1 MKGGG
6 RAIIAGLVLS
16 AVGLTYIAS
25 DEGYRDTAYND
36 GGGVQTVG
44 FGTTTHPD
52 GSPVKRGEKT
62 DPVRA
67 LIALQ
72 GHVNKTE
79 AAMRQCIGD
88 VPLYQHEWDAFV
100 GLAYNIG
107 IGKSG
112 VSDGFCYAKRG
123 GYSGL
128 VKALHQTPPD
138 YAGACKQILRWNK
151 DNGRVIPGLV
161 ARREREYVQCVGTKA
176 PSPQPS
182 PTRGEGVFSPSPQ
195 TSPTRGEGVKS
206 PSPFMGE
213 GWEGAIAPSPFMG
226 EGWDG
231 GVEDKGASS

>member
-36 GGGVQTVG
+36 GGGVQTNG
-44 FGTTTHPD
+44 FGTTTHAD
-52 GSPVKRGEKT
+52 GTPVKRGEKT

-72 GHVNKTE
+72 AHASKDE
-79 AAMRQCIGD
+79 DAMRQCIGD
-88 VPLYQHEWDAFV
+88 VPLYQHEWDAYV
-100 GLAYNIG
+100 RLAYNIG

-112 VSDGFCYAKRG
+112 VVDGFCYAKRG

-128 VKALHQTPPD
+128 VTALHQNPPD
-138 YAGACKQILRWNK
+138 YAGACTEIKRWNK

-161 ARREREYVQCVGTKA
+161 ARREREYRQCVGATTA

-182 PTRGEGVFSPSPQ
+182 PTSGEGALTP
-195 TSPTRGEGVKS
+195 SPTRAD
-206 PSPFMGE
+206 
-213 GWEGAIAPSPFMG
+213 GAIAPSPFMG